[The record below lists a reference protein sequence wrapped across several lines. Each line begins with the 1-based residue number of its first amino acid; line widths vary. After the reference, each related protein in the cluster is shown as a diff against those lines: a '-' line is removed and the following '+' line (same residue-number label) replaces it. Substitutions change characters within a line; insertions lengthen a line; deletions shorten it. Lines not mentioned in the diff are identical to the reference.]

1 MIQLIKTNSENKDF
15 IDLVKLLDADLK
27 IRDGED
33 HDFYNQYNAIDK
45 LNHVIIAY
53 DNEEA
58 VGCGAFKKMD
68 EDTVEIKRMY
78 VNPYHRGKK
87 IATKV
92 LVGLELWIQ
101 ESGFKRVLLETGIR
115 MPEAIGLYKK
125 CGYQVIENYGQYK
138 EMDTSVC
145 FQKDFLNV

>member
-1 MIQLIKTNSENKDF
+1 MVQLVKTNSENKDF

-33 HDFYNQYNAIDK
+33 HEFYNQYNAIDK
-45 LNHVIIAY
+45 LNHVVIAY
-53 DNEEA
+53 YNNEA
-58 VGCGAFKKMD
+58 VGCGAFKQM
-68 EDTVEIKRMY
+68 EEGTVEIKRMY

-87 IATKV
+87 IATKI

-101 ESGFKRVLLETGIR
+101 ENGYKKALLETGIR

-125 CGYQVIENYGQYK
+125 CGYQIIENYGQYK
-138 EMDTSVC
+138 GVETSVC
-145 FQKDFLNV
+145 FSKLF